1 MAGRRGIGLA
11 LVAQTVDRLGGTL
24 SVSGPPGARFTVRLP
39 ARLPSGSPR
48 STRSGATWCR
58 LAAGSRADGRGPM
71 SDTDDLRVLV
81 VEDEPIAAEAHTAYV
96 SRVPGFVP
104 VATVGTSQAALKALQ
119 DKHIDVVLLD
129 MNLPDRHG
137 LDVVR
142 AMRAAGHRADVI
154 AVTSAR
160 DLEVVRAAVSLGIVQ
175 YVLKPFV
182 FATLRE
188 RLLAYRAYR
197 DQHGAGQEISTQAE
211 VDEVFAG
218 ARSGGETHLPKGMG
232 EELLTRVSRVLRE
245 ADGGRSA
252 SELGE
257 TLGVSR
263 VTARRYA
270 EHLCETKVVVRRSR
284 YAGAGRPEV
293 EYLWSR

>member
-1 MAGRRGIGLA
+1 M
-11 LVAQTVDRLGGTL
+11 T
-24 SVSGPPGARFTVRLP
+24 GAH
-39 ARLPSGSPR
+39 
-48 STRSGATWCR
+48 
-58 LAAGSRADGRGPM
+58 
-71 SDTDDLRVLV
+71 DLRVLI

-96 SRVPGFVP
+96 GRVDGFVP

-119 DKHIDVVLLD
+119 DKQIDVVLLD

-160 DLEVVRAAVSLGIVQ
+160 DLDVVRAAVSLGVVQ

-197 DQHGAGQEISTQAE
+197 DHHGHGQEVSTQAE

-232 EELLTRVSRVLRE
+232 EELLTRVSRTLRD

-257 TLGVSR
+257 ALGVSR

-270 EHLCETKVVVRRSR
+270 EYLCETKVVVRRSR

-293 EYLWSR
+293 EYLWAR